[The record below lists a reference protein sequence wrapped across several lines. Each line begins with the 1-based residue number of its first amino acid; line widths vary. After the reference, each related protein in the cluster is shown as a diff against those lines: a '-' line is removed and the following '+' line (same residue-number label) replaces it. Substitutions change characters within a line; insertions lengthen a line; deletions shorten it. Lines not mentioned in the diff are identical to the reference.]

1 MPERSSPWYAGGA
14 ALACMMLIG
23 IPARRRSWR
32 KVIGMLGL
40 LIAFVSGVAA
50 CGSGGGGT
58 ACPTVET
65 AGTTAGEYVI
75 TVTGTSGQITETGTV
90 QLTVQ

>member
-1 MPERSSPWYAGGA
+1 
-14 ALACMMLIG
+14 
-23 IPARRRSWR
+23 
-32 KVIGMLGL
+32 MLGL
-40 LIAFVSGVAA
+40 LIAFVSGVSA

-58 ACPTVET
+58 ACSTVEA
-65 AGTTAGEYVI
+65 AGTTAGAYVI